1 MDGPF
6 AGRHQA
12 LAQRASANPTT
23 GAAANMALALWNY
36 KYYTT
41 MDTVCIETYFM
52 SATAQGVEFKQ
63 RVQAPKQGIRFALR

>member
-6 AGRHQA
+6 AREHQT

-23 GAAANMALALWNY
+23 GATANIALALWNY

-41 MDTVCIETYFM
+41 MNTVCIETYSV
-52 SATAQGVEFKQ
+52 SATAQGVESKQ
-63 RVQAPKQGIRFALR
+63 KVQAPKQGIQFTLR